1 MAFRR
6 TRVSSRLVDACSCT
20 LIEVRVGQ
28 VTIGSQLGHQ
38 AAQRQILGSHIG
50 NIGNIRHTVHDRGGP
65 VHGLVHDYPDH
76 EADGAGFHDV
86 DGYGEDGY
94 YEDGYCEDGYD
105 DDGYGALG
113 WTTERRWRPAAAFI
127 GCVVA
132 LGAIATAVV
141 INSGDTASTKATI
154 GAPTPRTVTTQ
165 SPAPAAPKTAKSQ
178 PPSETVTTVV
188 TPSPAPTAVITAA
201 PPPTA
206 VPPQATLDPRT
217 VVYSVTGTKQ
227 LLDLVSIVYTDAR
240 GYPHTEFNVALP
252 WSKMIV
258 LNPGVQTVSV
268 VATSIYSHLDC
279 SVFNAAGQTVVASAS
294 NVAIATCTR

>member
-1 MAFRR
+1 VDGPGALR
-6 TRVSSRLVDACSCT
+6 SRGG
-20 LIEVRVGQ
+20 RQ
-28 VTIGSQLGHQ
+28 VTISSQLGHQ
-38 AAQRQILGSHIG
+38 AAQHRILGSHIG
-50 NIGNIRHTVHDRGGP
+50 NIGNIRHTLHDRGGP
-65 VHGLVHDYPDH
+65 VHGLVHDYPDR
-76 EADGAGFHDV
+76 ETDGADFHDV
-86 DGYGEDGY
+86 DGYGEGAYD
-94 YEDGYCEDGYD
+94 EDDYD
-105 DDGYGALG
+105 EQDHNEQDYDEHGYGALA
-113 WTTERRWRPAAAFI
+113 WPAERRWRPVAAFI

-141 INSGDTASTKATI
+141 INSGDTASTKATV

-165 SPAPAAPKTAKSQ
+165 TATPAAPKTAKPQ

-188 TPSPAPTAVITAA
+188 PPSAAPTAVPTAA

-206 VPPQATLDPRT
+206 VPPSATLDPRT

-258 LNPGVQTVSV
+258 LNPGVQNVSV

-294 NVAIATCTR
+294 NATIATCTR